1 MVEVFYYWH
10 KEDEMKSNN
19 DNLSTLDEAQL
30 NLPERDQVEKNVISL
45 GWVAFF
51 GGLAQDMIQPILPTF
66 YTTVLGLNKEFIGL
80 IEGSLTTVVSLMKI
94 GAGYLSDLLGVRK
107 IIVFIGYALSA
118 IARFSLGLVNSEFA
132 VFGARLTD
140 GVGKGL
146 KDAPRD
152 ALVAGSA
159 GHKKLGL
166 AFGIQRTL
174 DTLGSVAGPLIA
186 YGLLRL
192 WTDHPNKYREIFM
205 VAGLIAFIPLIIIG
219 FWVKERKQPVNKLS
233 ISLKSLKGPFAGFL
247 FIMLLFTLG
256 NSSDAFL
263 ILRAEDVG
271 VSSTTIPLMIAA
283 FNLVSA
289 LAAIPVGKLSD
300 RIGRRKAITIGWF
313 IYALAY
319 LGFAVTN
326 RAWIVW
332 VLYSFYG
339 LYYAFT
345 EGSAKAMV
353 AELVPES
360 NRGAAYG
367 LFNASIGVMALPASL
382 IAGYLWNVS
391 AAAPF
396 AFGAIMAFLAFI
408 ALRFLPQKKIA

>member
-1 MVEVFYYWH
+1 
-10 KEDEMKSNN
+10 MKSNN

>member
-1 MVEVFYYWH
+1 MNR
-10 KEDEMKSNN
+10 DNASQNN
-19 DNLSTLDEAQL
+19 DFEKNKI
-30 NLPERDQVEKNVISL
+30 EKNVIAL

-66 YTTVLGLNKEFIGL
+66 YVSVLGLNKEFIGL
-80 IEGSLTTVVSLMKI
+80 IEGSLTTVVSLVKI
-94 GAGYLSDLLGVRK
+94 GAGYLSDALGVRK
-107 IIVFIGYALSA
+107 IIVFIGYAFSA
-118 IARFSLGLVNSEFA
+118 FARFTLGFA
-132 VFGARLTD
+132 GNAIGVFGLRLTD

-152 ALVAGSA
+152 ALVAGSS
-159 GHKKLGL
+159 GKRKLGFS
-166 AFGIQRTL
+166 FGIQRTL

-186 YGLLRL
+186 YSLLNL
-192 WTDHPNKYREIFM
+192 WVDHPNKYREIFF
-205 VAGLIAFIPLIIIG
+205 VAGLIAFVPLLIIG
-219 FWVKERKQPVNKLS
+219 FWVKERKQPIKKQI
-233 ISLKSLKGPFAGFL
+233 ISLKTIKGSFLGFL

-271 VSSTTIPLMIAA
+271 VASVTIPLVIAL

-289 LAAIPVGKLSD
+289 LTAIPVGKLSD
-300 RIGRRKAITIGWF
+300 QIGRRKAIMIGWG

-319 LGFAVTN
+319 FGFALAN
-326 RAWIVW
+326 KPWMVW
-332 VLYSFYG
+332 MLFAFYG

-353 AELVPES
+353 AELVPEE

-367 LFNASIGVMALPASL
+367 LFNASIGVMALPASV

-391 AAAPF
+391 VFAPF
-396 AFGAIMAFLAFI
+396 AFGALMAFLAFI
-408 ALRFLPQKKIA
+408 ALQFLPKTQMDSEAAN

>member
-1 MVEVFYYWH
+1 M
-10 KEDEMKSNN
+10 S
-19 DNLSTLDEAQL
+19 EAFIDKVANKNQPGSSQTV
-30 NLPERDQVEKNVISL
+30 PEEKDLGRNVVSL

-66 YTTVLGLNKEFIGL
+66 YSSVLGLNKEFIGL
-80 IEGSLTTVVSLMKI
+80 IEGSLTTIVSIMKI
-94 GAGYLSDLLGVRK
+94 GAGYISDLLGIRK
-107 IIVFIGYALSA
+107 GIVFLGYAISA
-118 IARFSLGLVNSEFA
+118 VARFGLGLVNSGAA
-132 VFGARLTD
+132 VFGLRLTD
-140 GVGKGL
+140 GAGKGL

-159 GHKKLGL
+159 GKRKLGF

-174 DTLGSVAGPLIA
+174 DTLGSVVGPLIT

-192 WTDHPNKYREIFM
+192 WIDHSNKYREIFM
-205 VAGLIAFIPLIIIG
+205 VAGAVAFIPLIIIG
-219 FWVKERKQPVNKLS
+219 LWVKERKQPINKQLV
-233 ISLKSLKGPFAGFL
+233 SLKALRGTFAGFL
-247 FIMLLFTLG
+247 AIMLLFTLG

-271 VSSTTIPLMIAA
+271 VASTTIPLVIAL

-300 RIGRRKAITIGWF
+300 RIGRRKTIIIGWG
-313 IYALAY
+313 IYSMAY
-319 LGFAVTN
+319 LGFAL
-326 RAWIVW
+326 AKHSWIIW

-345 EGSAKAMV
+345 EGSAKALV
-353 AELVPES
+353 AELVPEE

-367 LFNASIGVMALPASL
+367 LFNASIGIMALPASL

-391 AAAPF
+391 PAAPF
-396 AFGAIMAFLAFI
+396 AFGAMMAFLAFV
-408 ALRFLPQKKIA
+408 ALRFLPRAKPV

>member
-1 MVEVFYYWH
+1 MN
-10 KEDEMKSNN
+10 KDTSQ
-19 DNLSTLDEAQL
+19 DTQTDGISGG
-30 NLPERDQVEKNVISL
+30 ERINEKNQVERNVVSL

-66 YTTVLGLNKEFIGL
+66 YTSVLGLNKEFIGL

-118 IARFSLGLVNSEFA
+118 IARFGLGLVNSEVA

-159 GHKKLGL
+159 GRKKLGL

-192 WTDHPNKYREIFM
+192 WVDHPNKYREIFM
-205 VAGLIAFIPLIIIG
+205 VAGLIAFIPLVIIG

-247 FIMLLFTLG
+247 IIMLLFTLG

-263 ILRAEDVG
+263 ILRAEDTG
-271 VSSTTIPLMIAA
+271 ISSTTIPLVVAL

-289 LAAIPVGKLSD
+289 LTAIPAGKLSD
-300 RIGRRKAITIGWF
+300 LIGRRKAITIGWG

-319 LGFAVTN
+319 FGFAL
-326 RAWIVW
+326 AKLPWMIW

-353 AELVPES
+353 AELVPEA

-367 LFNASIGVMALPASL
+367 LFNASIGVMALPASV
-382 IAGYLWNVS
+382 IAGFLWNIS
-391 AAAPF
+391 SGAPF
-396 AFGAIMAFLAFI
+396 MFGGLMALLAFI
-408 ALRFLPQKKIA
+408 AIQFLPKKMEM

>member
-1 MVEVFYYWH
+1 
-10 KEDEMKSNN
+10 MKS
-19 DNLSTLDEAQL
+19 DDESVTKLDQTHLSSK
-30 NLPERDQVEKNVISL
+30 LPEQDQVERNVVSL

-66 YTTVLGLNKEFIGL
+66 YTSVLGLNKEFIGL

-94 GAGYLSDLLGVRK
+94 GAGYLSDLLGIRK
-107 IIVFIGYALSA
+107 IIVFFGYALSA

-159 GHKKLGL
+159 GRKKLGL

-174 DTLGSVAGPLIA
+174 DTLGSVAGPLIV

-192 WTDHPNKYREIFM
+192 WEDHPNKYREIFM
-205 VAGLIAFIPLIIIG
+205 VAGLIAFIPLVIIG
-219 FWVKERKQPVNKLS
+219 LWVKERKQPVTKLS
-233 ISLKSLKGPFAGFL
+233 ISLNSLKGPFAGFL
-247 FIMLLFTLG
+247 IIMLLFTLG

-263 ILRAEDVG
+263 ILRAEDTG
-271 VSSTTIPLMIAA
+271 IPSTTIPLVVAL
-283 FNLVSA
+283 FNLISA
-289 LAAIPVGKLSD
+289 LTAIPAGRLSD
-300 RIGRRKAITIGWF
+300 RIGRQKAITIGWG

-319 LGFAVTN
+319 FGFAFAQKTWMI
-326 RAWIVW
+326 WI
-332 VLYSFYG
+332 LYSFYG

-353 AELVPES
+353 AELVPEA

-367 LFNASIGVMALPASL
+367 LFNASIGVMALPASV
-382 IAGYLWNVS
+382 IAGFLWNIS
-391 AAAPF
+391 SGAPF
-396 AFGAIMAFLAFI
+396 LFGGLMAFLAFI
-408 ALRFLPQKKIA
+408 SIQFLPKKKET